1 MPRQSRLD
9 APGIVHHV
17 MIRGMDRCNIFRNN
31 NDRDDFLERL
41 SVLIPETGIKCYA
54 WALMSNHAHF
64 LFRSGKVGISTL
76 MKRLLTGYA
85 VKFNKRHSRSGQLFQ
100 NRYKSVICQEDTY
113 LKELVRYIHLNPLR
127 AKIVDTANRLNWYKY
142 SGHSAIV
149 GRRNCDWQDIDY
161 VLGFFNKKRGEAKK
175 AYIRY
180 VRDATAQGKRPELTG
195 GGFIRSHGGWAEV
208 RSNRP
213 GSHLKSDER
222 ILGDGEF
229 VANVLAQAEEE
240 FEVRYR
246 YKRLGY
252 DEEYLTNKV
261 VNIFDIKKGDVFSG
275 SRRKPVSQ
283 ARSLFCYWNVR
294 LLGESM
300 TETAKYL
307 GLSQVAVGYAVDRG
321 EKIARTCGF
330 DLKTDFS

>member
-9 APGIVHHV
+9 APGVVHHV
-17 MIRGMDRCNIFRNN
+17 MIRGIERCNIFRNN
-31 NDRDDFLERL
+31 EDREDFLERL

-64 LFRSGKVGISTL
+64 LFRSGKFGISTL
-76 MKRLLTGYA
+76 MKRLLTGY
-85 VKFNKRHSRSGQLFQ
+85 VVSFNKRHRRSGQLFQ
-100 NRYKSVICQEDTY
+100 NRFKSVICQEDTY

-127 AKIVDTANRLNWYKY
+127 AKIVDTTNRLNWYKY
-142 SGHSAIV
+142 SGHSVLA
-149 GRRNCDWQDIDY
+149 GRRKSDWQDTEY
-161 VLGFFNKKRGEAKK
+161 VLSFFGETKSEAKSEYLK
-175 AYIRY
+175 Y
-180 VRDATAQGKRPELTG
+180 VRDGIALGRRPELTG

-208 RSNRP
+208 RRDRP
-213 GSHLKSDER
+213 RSHLKSDER

-229 VANVLAQAEEE
+229 VAEILSSADKE
-240 FEVRYR
+240 FETTYR

-252 DEEYLTNKV
+252 DEDYLINRV
-261 VNIFDIKKGDVFSG
+261 IDIFDINKLDLFSG

-294 LLGESM
+294 LLGNSM

-307 GLSQVAVGYAVDRG
+307 GLSQVAVGYAVERG
-321 EKIARTCGF
+321 EGIAEIGGF
-330 DLKTDFS
+330 DLE